1 MYNHIKVTPNKNNVG
16 AIIEAELSKFNN
28 DIIEEVK
35 DALAE
40 YGVVFF
46 RNQLILIFIQKDVL
60 GVEGLEFGIFCSAD
74 FL

>member
-16 AIIEAELSKFNN
+16 SIIEVELSKFNN

-46 RNQLILIFIQKDVL
+46 RNQ
-60 GVEGLEFGIFCSAD
+60 
-74 FL
+74 

>member
-46 RNQLILIFIQKDVL
+46 RNQKIRPQKLILSLQNNLVL
-60 GVEGLEFGIFCSAD
+60 
-74 FL
+74 